1 MTDTL
6 NYATA
11 SEPKGLGGWMIPPML
26 GTILAPFINLKSVG
40 DNLTL
45 ISGPQF
51 STFISSFQIL
61 MFVETFIAVAILCSW
76 TYANYLLFKRKA
88 QYPILFN
95 ALLLFTLC
103 FSLAESAVLYSTF
116 GVSVDA
122 DAGRDLTRAFFSCL
136 IWVPYMLR
144 SRRVRNTFVN

>member
-1 MTDTL
+1 MTDTVS
-6 NYATA
+6 YANS

-26 GTILAPFINLKSVG
+26 GTILAPFTSLKSVG
-40 DNLTL
+40 GNLTL

-61 MFVETFIAVAILCSW
+61 LFVETFIVVAIICVW

-103 FSLAESAVLYSTF
+103 FGLAESAILYSAF
-116 GVSVDA
+116 GVPVDA
-122 DAGRDLTRAFFSCL
+122 DAGRDSVKAFLFCL
-136 IWVPYMLR
+136 IWIPYMLR
-144 SRRVRNTFVN
+144 SRRVKNTFVN